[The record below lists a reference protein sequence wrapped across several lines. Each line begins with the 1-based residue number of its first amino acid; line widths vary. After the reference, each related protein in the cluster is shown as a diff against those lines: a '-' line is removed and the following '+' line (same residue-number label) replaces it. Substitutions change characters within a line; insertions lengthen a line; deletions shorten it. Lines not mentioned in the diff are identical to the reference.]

1 MLFYFYCVEMHMSE
15 QDFETSSP
23 AKVLKMID
31 IYHDKL
37 NINSQENYQSKYFS
51 QQSEAQTVNSMKEV
65 EGFL

>member
-1 MLFYFYCVEMHMSE
+1 MSE

-31 IYHDKL
+31 MYHDKL
-37 NINSQENYQSKYFS
+37 NVNSQENYQPKYFS

>member
-1 MLFYFYCVEMHMSE
+1 MSE
-15 QDFETSSP
+15 QDFEISSP

-37 NINSQENYQSKYFS
+37 STETQENYQSKYFS
-51 QQSEAQTVNSMKEV
+51 QQSQAQVINSMKEV

>member
-1 MLFYFYCVEMHMSE
+1 MLFYIYCVEMHMSE
-15 QDFETSSP
+15 QDFEISSP

-37 NINSQENYQSKYFS
+37 STETQENYQSKYFS
-51 QQSEAQTVNSMKEV
+51 QQSQAQVINSMKEV

>member
-1 MLFYFYCVEMHMSE
+1 MSE
-15 QDFETSSP
+15 QDFEISSP

-37 NINSQENYQSKYFS
+37 NVNAEENYQSKYFS